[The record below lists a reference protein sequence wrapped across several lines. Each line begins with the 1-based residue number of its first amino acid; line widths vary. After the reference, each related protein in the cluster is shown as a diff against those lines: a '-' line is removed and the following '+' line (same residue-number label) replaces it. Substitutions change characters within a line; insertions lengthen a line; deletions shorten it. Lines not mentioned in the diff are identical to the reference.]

1 MTSEPAADQRAV
13 VTLAWWGA
21 WTVLLITL
29 IGFNLSH

>member
-1 MTSEPAADQRAV
+1 MTSEPAVKRAV
-13 VTLAWWGA
+13 ATLVWWGA